1 MMVFVVC
8 DVSYTL
14 VMVFVS
20 VQLLF
25 LLGWTSVVRGGDRA

>member
-14 VMVFVS
+14 VMVFVF
-20 VQLLF
+20 VQLL
-25 LLGWTSVVRGGDRA
+25 LLVGWTIVVRGGDRA